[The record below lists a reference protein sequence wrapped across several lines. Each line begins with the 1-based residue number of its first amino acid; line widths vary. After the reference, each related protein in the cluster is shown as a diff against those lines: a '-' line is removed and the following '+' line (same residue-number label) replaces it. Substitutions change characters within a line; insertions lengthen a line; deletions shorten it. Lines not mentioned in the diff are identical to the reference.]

1 MSHDLSPEALRH
13 LIRDQNTN
21 PAQERW
27 AAHEATAK
35 ELAKI
40 EVQLVELNTNIKEL
54 INAAKVVLGGLLE
67 DKED

>member
-13 LIRDQNTN
+13 IIKIQGA
-21 PAQERW
+21 PGPEAQRW

-40 EVQLVELNTNIKEL
+40 EVQLVELNINIKTIIDL
-54 INAAKVVLGGLLE
+54 IEKGVSKL
-67 DKED
+67 